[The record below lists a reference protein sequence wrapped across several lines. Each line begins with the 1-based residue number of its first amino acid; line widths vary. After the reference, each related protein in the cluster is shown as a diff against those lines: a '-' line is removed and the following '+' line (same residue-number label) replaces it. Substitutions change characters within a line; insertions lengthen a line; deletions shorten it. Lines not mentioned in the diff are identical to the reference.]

1 MEISIQPELSRFLEG
16 PVGRKGE
23 VWESCFCC
31 VFPAMKAVTEFNIN
45 HRVTLREPTL
55 CQCEA
60 IPPGHSHRSPQT
72 CVQSPSGSFGALL
85 GTGRAVSSPGS
96 LQASLHCALVLCGPV
111 LAGSG
116 DKSRFGTSSPAHCG
130 HPTSICPCPECL
142 VQEVHGLQSFLMFP
156 AMNYS
161 PRRN

>member
-1 MEISIQPELSRFLEG
+1 MEISIQPKISRFLEG

-23 VWESCFCC
+23 VWESCFCR

-45 HRVTLREPTL
+45 HRITLTEPTL
-55 CQCEA
+55 CQCED

-72 CVQSPSGSFGALL
+72 CVQSPSLAPLEPFQ
-85 GTGRAVSSPGS
+85 AVSSPGS

-111 LAGSG
+111 LTGFG
-116 DKSRFGTSSPAHCG
+116 DKSRFGISSPAHCG
-130 HPTSICPCPECL
+130 HPTSICPCSECF
-142 VQEVHGLQSFLMFP
+142 VQEVPGLQSFLMFP